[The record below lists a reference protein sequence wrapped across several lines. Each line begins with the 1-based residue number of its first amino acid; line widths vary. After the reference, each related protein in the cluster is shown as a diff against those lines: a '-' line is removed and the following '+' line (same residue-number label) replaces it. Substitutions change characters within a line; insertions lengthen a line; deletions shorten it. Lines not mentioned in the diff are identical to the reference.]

1 MNGAGGNDTDVNG
14 AGGNDTGGNDTDG
27 NDTDVNGAGGNGAGG
42 NGAPAKGGQGM
53 WGGRFADATDAL
65 VQAFNASIEVDQAMA
80 LEDLEGSIAHATM
93 LGEQGIVT
101 PDEATALV
109 AGLRDLV
116 RQVETGELPWSV
128 ALEDVH
134 MNLEQ
139 RLTEQLGPLGG
150 KLHTAR
156 SRNDQVAT
164 DFRLALRGRTR
175 RLLALLRETRAVL
188 VDVAERHIDVIM
200 PGYTHLQVAQPV
212 RLSHHLLAYVEMLAR
227 DQGRFQDA
235 LARLDAACPLG
246 AGALAGTGFP
256 IDRHRTAAL
265 LGFAE
270 PAANSLDAVSDR
282 DFALEFLAA
291 ASIAMMHLSRLSEEL
306 IVWSSQEF
314 GFVVLPDSHTTGSSI
329 MPQKK
334 NPDVCEL
341 IRGKTG
347 RVYGALM
354 GLLTVMK
361 GLPLAYNKDM
371 QEDKQGAFDA
381 AETLAV
387 CLRLTADM
395 LPRIEVR
402 AERTRHAAGR
412 AFSNA
417 TDLADYLARKGLPFR
432 EAHEAVGRLVALAL
446 DRGVDLQELDLATLR
461 EVSSHFEDDVYPA
474 LDVETVVDARDS
486 YGGTA
491 RRRVEEQLVRA
502 RSALAAEAA
511 AAEAAAAEAPTRG
524 EHSP

>member
-1 MNGAGGNDTDVNG
+1 MNRRRGALAASSGGG
-14 AGGNDTGGNDTDG
+14 AEPD
-27 NDTDVNGAGGNGAGG
+27 
-42 NGAPAKGGQGM
+42 GQGM
-53 WGGRFADATDAL
+53 WGGRFAEATDSL
-65 VQAFNASIEVDQAMA
+65 VQAFNASIDVDRAMA

-101 PDEATALV
+101 VAEAAALV
-109 AGLRDLV
+109 DGLRDLI
-116 RQVETGELPWSV
+116 RQVEAGEVTWSE

-134 MNLEQ
+134 MNLEK
-139 RLTEQLGPLGG
+139 RLTEQVGAVGG

-164 DFRLALRGRTR
+164 DFRLALRARTR
-175 RLLALLRETRAVL
+175 RILALLRETRGVL
-188 VDVAERHIDVIM
+188 VDLAERHLDVIM

-212 RLSHHLLAYVEMLAR
+212 RLSHHLLAYVEMLTR
-227 DQGRFQDA
+227 DQGRFRDA

-265 LGFAE
+265 LGFRE
-270 PAANSLDAVSDR
+270 PAPNSLDAVSDR

-306 IVWSSQEF
+306 ILWSSQEF
-314 GFVVLPDSHTTGSSI
+314 GFVELPDSHTTGSSI

-334 NPDVCEL
+334 NPDVSEL

-371 QEDKQGAFDA
+371 QEDKEGAFDA

-395 LPRIEVR
+395 LPRLQVR
-402 AERTRHAAGR
+402 AERTRQAAGR

-417 TDLADYLARKGLPFR
+417 TDLADYLARRGLPFR
-432 EAHEAVGRLVALAL
+432 EAHEAVGRLVAIAL
-446 DRGVDLQELDLATLR
+446 ERGVDLQDLDLATLR
-461 EVSSHFEDDVYPA
+461 AVSPQFDDDVYVT

-491 RRRVEEQLVRA
+491 RRRVEEQLARA
-502 RSALAAEAA
+502 RASLAAESATA
-511 AAEAAAAEAPTRG
+511 TASAPDPLLEG
-524 EHSP
+524 PA